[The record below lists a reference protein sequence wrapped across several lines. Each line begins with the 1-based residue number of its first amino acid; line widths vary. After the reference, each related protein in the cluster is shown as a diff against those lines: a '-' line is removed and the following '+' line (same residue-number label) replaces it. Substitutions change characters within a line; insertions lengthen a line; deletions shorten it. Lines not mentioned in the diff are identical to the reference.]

1 MANEAAYLK
10 AFYDNYEVIVKGL
23 SVDNL
28 YPKLM
33 SKGLLRGKLSQE
45 VRACKTDN
53 DKAQLLLDSM
63 KNGLEIGVI
72 QVFED
77 FLVAL
82 KEYAE
87 ENDDQIVKKLE
98 TDARKS
104 ISDAISSGWAAAEAA
119 KHKAPSGQLP
129 GE

>member
-1 MANEAAYLK
+1 MANDAAYLK
-10 AFYDNYEVIVKGL
+10 AFYDSYEAIVTGL
-23 SVDNL
+23 SVDDL

-33 SKGLLRGKLSQE
+33 SKGLLRGKLSEE

-53 DKAQLLLDSM
+53 EKARHLLDSM
-63 KNGLEIGVI
+63 KNGLEIGVT

-87 ENDDQIVKKLE
+87 ENDDQVVQKLE
-98 TDARKS
+98 TKVRES
-104 ISDAISSGWAAAEAA
+104 ISEAISSGWAAAEVM
-119 KHKAPSGQLP
+119 KRKAQLP
-129 GE
+129 GK